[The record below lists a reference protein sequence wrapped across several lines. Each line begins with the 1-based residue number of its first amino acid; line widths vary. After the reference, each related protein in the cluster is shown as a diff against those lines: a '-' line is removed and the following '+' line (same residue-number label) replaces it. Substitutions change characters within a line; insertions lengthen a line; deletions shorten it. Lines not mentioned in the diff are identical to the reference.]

1 MKRKVLHISCGGLGS
16 GGVSSVIFSIVKQLH
31 NRFDFECIVFKKKC
45 NKEDDF
51 LRYGKLHRVEAYSS
65 DGKTHFIE
73 LILRPFKLYTNVFR
87 ICKKEKYDVVHAHNL
102 FEEGV
107 CLWAAKNAGV
117 PIRIAHSHN
126 TNSTNKKSIIFKI
139 REKINLILINK
150 YATHKIACSNRA
162 GKDYFNNSNY
172 DVIYNSIDLEKY
184 ANKKITDKGH
194 ITFIHVGRYTYQK
207 NQEFVIKV
215 FANIKKKKDNSRLML
230 VGFGEDKEK
239 LKNLIHELNLDES
252 VDLIPGDKV
261 DVSEKYDEADYMI
274 FPSIYEG
281 FGIVLL
287 EAQAK
292 RIPCFVSE
300 AIQKEVDAGL
310 LNYIKLSETPEKWA
324 EKILLYIDSNNEIDD
339 SKIQKNLNRFNSK
352 EICEQYA
359 KIYGGNE

>member
-1 MKRKVLHISCGGLGS
+1 
-16 GGVSSVIFSIVKQLH
+16 
-31 NRFDFECIVFKKKC
+31 
-45 NKEDDF
+45 
-51 LRYGKLHRVEAYSS
+51 
-65 DGKTHFIE
+65 
-73 LILRPFKLYTNVFR
+73 
-87 ICKKEKYDVVHAHNL
+87 
-102 FEEGV
+102 
-107 CLWAAKNAGV
+107 
-117 PIRIAHSHN
+117 
-126 TNSTNKKSIIFKI
+126 
-139 REKINLILINK
+139 
-150 YATHKIACSNRA
+150 
-162 GKDYFNNSNY
+162 
-172 DVIYNSIDLEKY
+172 
-184 ANKKITDKGH
+184 
-194 ITFIHVGRYTYQK
+194 
-207 NQEFVIKV
+207 
-215 FANIKKKKDNSRLML
+215 ML

>member
-1 MKRKVLHISCGGLGS
+1 MLCQVLTLDPAEKRQMLETLSAVERAKVLIALLNGYSYKAELD
-16 GGVSSVIFSIVKQLH
+16 
-31 NRFDFECIVFKKKC
+31 NR
-45 NKEDDF
+45 
-51 LRYGKLHRVEAYSS
+51 
-65 DGKTHFIE
+65 
-73 LILRPFKLYTNVFR
+73 
-87 ICKKEKYDVVHAHNL
+87 
-102 FEEGV
+102 
-107 CLWAAKNAGV
+107 
-117 PIRIAHSHN
+117 
-126 TNSTNKKSIIFKI
+126 I
-139 REKINLILINK
+139 REEARLSMEKNQ
-150 YATHKIACSNRA
+150 
-162 GKDYFNNSNY
+162 KDYYLNEQLKAIKHEL
-172 DVIYNSIDLEKY
+172 DLDID
-184 ANKKITDKGH
+184 D
-194 ITFIHVGRYTYQK
+194 
-207 NQEFVIKV
+207 
-215 FANIKKKKDNSRLML
+215 
-230 VGFGEDKEK
+230 EDEIAEYKEK

>member
-1 MKRKVLHISCGGLGS
+1 MEFRKNI
-16 GGVSSVIFSIVKQLH
+16 
-31 NRFDFECIVFKKKC
+31 
-45 NKEDDF
+45 
-51 LRYGKLHRVEAYSS
+51 
-65 DGKTHFIE
+65 
-73 LILRPFKLYTNVFR
+73 IL
-87 ICKKEKYDVVHAHNL
+87 
-102 FEEGV
+102 
-107 CLWAAKNAGV
+107 
-117 PIRIAHSHN
+117 
-126 TNSTNKKSIIFKI
+126 KI
-139 REKINLILINK
+139 REKINCILVNK
-150 YATHKIACSNRA
+150 YATHKIACSSSA
-162 GKDYFNNSNY
+162 GNDYFHNSNY

-184 ANKKITDKGH
+184 STKKSHRVNKEYLN
-194 ITFIHVGRYTYQK
+194 FIHVGRYTYQK

-274 FPSIYEG
+274 FPSRYEG

-300 AIQKEVDAGL
+300 AIQKEVDVGL
-310 LNYIKLSETPEKWA
+310 LNYIKLSEMPEKWA
-324 EKILLYIDSNNEIDD
+324 EKILSYIDSNHEIDD
-339 SKIQKNLNRFNSK
+339 SKIQENLNKFSSN

-359 KIYGGNE
+359 KIYGG